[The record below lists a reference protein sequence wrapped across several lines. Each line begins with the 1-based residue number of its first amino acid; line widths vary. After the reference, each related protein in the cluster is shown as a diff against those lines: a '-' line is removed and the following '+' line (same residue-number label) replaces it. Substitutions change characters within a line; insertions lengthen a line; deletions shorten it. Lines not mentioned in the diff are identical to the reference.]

1 VFAVYAQEFIT
12 LPNHFF
18 LEVDLEQNILVERAS
33 SNPLTLLREAA
44 AGSREVE
51 LHRLIK
57 VQPAPAA
64 AATAL

>member
-1 VFAVYAQEFIT
+1 VLAVSIQEFIT
-12 LPNHFF
+12 LPHHFF
-18 LEVDLEQNILVERAS
+18 LELDLEQNILVERAS

-57 VQPAPAA
+57 V
-64 AATAL
+64 